1 MKLLFQIGGMKCTG
15 AIKIWLRN
23 NKDSRKLPKIQVK
36 PAVTVIESVQP
47 KFVSKCEACLMLLV
61 CEHTLTEEI
70 STVFD
75 NIKKIGLFSKKWLLR
90 IIHYIC
96 RIMYICCMMYRL
108 WTYGEVCDELDS
120 LNPFFVSFSLLRKT
134 SS

>member
-36 PAVTVIESVQP
+36 PAVTVIENVQP

-70 STVFD
+70 ATVFD
-75 NIKKIGLFSKKWLLR
+75 NIKKIGLFSKK
-90 IIHYIC
+90 
-96 RIMYICCMMYRL
+96 
-108 WTYGEVCDELDS
+108 
-120 LNPFFVSFSLLRKT
+120 
-134 SS
+134 